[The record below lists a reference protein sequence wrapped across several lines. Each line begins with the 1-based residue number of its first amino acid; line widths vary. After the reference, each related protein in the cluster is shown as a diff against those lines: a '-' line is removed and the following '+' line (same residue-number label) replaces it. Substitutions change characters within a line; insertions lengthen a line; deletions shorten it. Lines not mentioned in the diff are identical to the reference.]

1 MSFVPKFGIGQP
13 VPRTEDPRLLRGQG
27 HYTDD
32 VAPAGTLVARLLR
45 SDHAHGIIRRLD
57 VAGAAG
63 LPGVRLVL
71 TSADL
76 EGQGYQDLP
85 CSVALTAADGAPLIV
100 PPHPSLARDRVRYV
114 GQPLAMV
121 VAETAAAAADALER
135 IVVEIEALEAV
146 TELDQAITGDAPR
159 LHDEAPNNVAL
170 TWSWGD
176 GAAVEKA
183 FAEAAHVTRL
193 RLTNNRVSVVPME
206 PRGAV
211 ASFEGGRWTIE
222 TGCQGV
228 FGLRAQL
235 AAVLG
240 VAVDRVQVLAHDI
253 GGSFGMKASVFPEH
267 LPLMHAARVVGQPV
281 KWINDRSESFTTD
294 YHGRDCVFD
303 ASLALDEEGRFLA
316 VKLDGLGNLG
326 AYAAGFGAAVPTMV
340 LQKNLASLYR
350 TPVYAMTV
358 QLVFTT
364 TTPTTAYRGAGRP
377 EAIYIIE
384 RLVDAAARETG
395 RDRVELRRLNL
406 IPKGALPY
414 AAASGLIYDSGDFAA
429 HLDQALEAADWSGFA
444 ARREA
449 SRQAGRLRGIGL
461 TTYLEVTAAQGKEMG
476 GIRFAADGT
485 VTLVTGTLDYGQ
497 GHRAPFA
504 QVLADRLGVPFEAI
518 ELLQGDSDQ
527 LLFGGGTGG
536 SRSIMASGQAI
547 EMAAR
552 RVVEQG
558 KALAAD
564 RLEAAAADIVFADG
578 TFTVAGTDRR
588 LALMDLARENP
599 EALSAEL
606 VAETPPAA
614 FPNGSHVAEVE
625 IDPETGVVRLVRYV
639 AVDDFGTMVNPL
651 LVEGQVHGGLVQG
664 IGQVLGENATYDA
677 DGQLLAGSFMD
688 YVMPRADDVPS
699 FELGFHGVPATTN
712 ALGAKGCG
720 EAGVTAAP
728 PTIMNAVLDA
738 LAPLGISDLD
748 LPATPE
754 KVWRAIR
761 AAGGAHG

>member
-1 MSFVPKFGIGQP
+1 MTALPKFGIGQP
-13 VPRTEDPRLLRGQG
+13 VPRTEDPRLLRGG
-27 HYTDD
+27 GRYTDD
-32 VAPAGTLVARLLR
+32 VAPAGALVARFLR
-45 SDHAHGIIRRLD
+45 SDHAHGRIRRID
-57 VAGAAG
+57 TAAAAA

-71 TSADL
+71 TAADL
-76 EGQGYQDLP
+76 EGHGYQDLP
-85 CSVALTAADGAPLIV
+85 CAVPLTAADGSPLIV

-135 IVVEIEALEAV
+135 ITVEIEALPAVTDLARAVTREAV
-146 TELDQAITGDAPR
+146 A
-159 LHDEAPNNVAL
+159 LHDEAPGNVAL

-176 GAAVEKA
+176 RAAVDRA
-183 FAEAAHVTRL
+183 FAGAAHVTRL
-193 RLTNNRVSVVPME
+193 RLTNNRVSVAPME

-211 ASFEGGRWTIE
+211 AAFADGRWTIE

-240 VAVDRVQVLAHDI
+240 VELEKVQVLAHDI

-267 LPLMHAARVVGQPV
+267 LPLLHAARLLAVPV
-281 KWINDRSESFTTD
+281 KWVNDRSESFTTD

-303 ASLALDEEGRFLA
+303 AELALDADGCFLA
-316 VKLDGLGNLG
+316 VRLDGLGNLG

-358 QLVFTT
+358 RLVFTS

-377 EAIYIIE
+377 EAIYIME

-395 RDRVELRRLNL
+395 RDRVALRRLNL
-406 IPKGALPY
+406 IPVDALPY
-414 AAASGLIYDSGDFAA
+414 RAASGLTYDSGDFAA
-429 HLDQALEAADWSGFA
+429 HLDQALQAADWAGFA
-444 ARREA
+444 ARRQA
-449 SRQAGRLRGIGL
+449 SRARGRLRGIGL
-461 TTYLEVTAAQGKEMG
+461 TTYLEVTAPPGKEMG
-476 GIRFAADGT
+476 GIRFDAAGK
-485 VTLVTGTLDYGQ
+485 VMIVTGTLDYGQ

-547 EMAAR
+547 DLAAR
-552 RVVEQG
+552 QVVEQG

-578 TFTVAGTDRR
+578 AFTVAGTDRR
-588 LALMDLARENP
+588 VGLMDLARANP

-606 VAETPPAA
+606 VAETPPSA

-625 IDPETGVVRLVRYV
+625 IDPETGVVRLLRYT
-639 AVDDFGTMVNPL
+639 AIDDFGTMVNPL

-664 IGQVLGENATYDA
+664 IGQVLGEDATYDA

-688 YVMPRADDVPS
+688 YAMPRADDLPS
-699 FELGFHGVPATTN
+699 FVLGFHSVPATTN
-712 ALGAKGCG
+712 VLGAKGCG

-738 LAPLGISDLD
+738 LSPLGISDLD

-754 KVWRAIR
+754 KVWRAIEGAR
-761 AAGGAHG
+761 SAA